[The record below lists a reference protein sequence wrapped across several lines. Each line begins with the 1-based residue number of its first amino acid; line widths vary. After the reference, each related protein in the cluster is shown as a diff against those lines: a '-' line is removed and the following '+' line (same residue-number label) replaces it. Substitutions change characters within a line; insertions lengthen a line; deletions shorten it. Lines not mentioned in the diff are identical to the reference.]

1 MAHLAPELTAT
12 ASFSEGVRRRRRRS
26 SSALSRA
33 LSRSLALSRNCHAVM
48 VLVLVLGDMHVPH
61 RAAEIPKAFRKLL
74 VPGKIQ
80 HIVCTGNIVDKATW
94 DYLKSLCPE
103 VHAVRGDFDDSSF
116 LPHIADT
123 LTETKVVTIGQFK
136 IGVCHGH
143 QVVPWGDPE
152 SLGALQ
158 RQLDCDILVSGHTH
172 RFAAYEYEGKLFI
185 NPGSATG
192 AYDAAFAAG
201 EEPTP
206 SFVLMDLQGQNAVT
220 YVYEMKADEV
230 KVKKV
235 DHTKATPQSV

>member
-1 MAHLAPELTAT
+1 
-12 ASFSEGVRRRRRRS
+12 
-26 SSALSRA
+26 
-33 LSRSLALSRNCHAVM
+33 M

-220 YVYEMKADEV
+220 
-230 KVKKV
+230 
-235 DHTKATPQSV
+235 

>member
-1 MAHLAPELTAT
+1 
-12 ASFSEGVRRRRRRS
+12 
-26 SSALSRA
+26 
-33 LSRSLALSRNCHAVM
+33 M

-172 RFAAYEYEGKLFI
+172 RFAALVSCFCVVRTH
-185 NPGSATG
+185 PWSPLLAPV
-192 AYDAAFAAG
+192 AR
-201 EEPTP
+201 PC
-206 SFVLMDLQGQNAVT
+206 
-220 YVYEMKADEV
+220 
-230 KVKKV
+230 
-235 DHTKATPQSV
+235 

>member
-1 MAHLAPELTAT
+1 
-12 ASFSEGVRRRRRRS
+12 
-26 SSALSRA
+26 
-33 LSRSLALSRNCHAVM
+33 M

-152 SLGALQ
+152 SLGE
-158 RQLDCDILVSGHTH
+158 R
-172 RFAAYEYEGKLFI
+172 
-185 NPGSATG
+185 P
-192 AYDAAFAAG
+192 
-201 EEPTP
+201 
-206 SFVLMDLQGQNAVT
+206 
-220 YVYEMKADEV
+220 
-230 KVKKV
+230 
-235 DHTKATPQSV
+235 

>member
-1 MAHLAPELTAT
+1 MRP
-12 ASFSEGVRRRRRRS
+12 RRRRS
-26 SSALSRA
+26 SS
-33 LSRSLALSRNCHAVM
+33 ALSRNCHAVM